1 MHEAEDITNYCH
13 LAQLCYVFGMCSI
26 KGCCGQSVAH
36 GLCQKHYM
44 RLRRCGD
51 PNRVGKRGPKRPQ
64 WQQGFRAMFPNYS
77 PRTQARQITAF
88 KLLSALGSEAHNPA
102 VAQAT
107 RPNGSLNVSKLLNI
121 AIMMRTF
128 VDEEN

>member
-26 KGCCGQSVAH
+26 KTCCGQSVAH

-51 PNRVGKRGPKRPQ
+51 PNRVGKRGPSGRNGSK
-64 WQQGFRAMFPNYS
+64 GFAHVPKLQ
-77 PRTQARQITAF
+77 PAHPGAPITAF
-88 KLLSALGSEAHNPA
+88 KLLSALGSEAHNAA